1 MLPKLCRR
9 PRPSPPEALPGP
21 SASLLL
27 APHHQ
32 QTRSGELAAASQ
44 QPTACNYQPSVFQ
57 HLRKGSG
64 GRRPKALKSGHR
76 ALRAKGT
83 AVAKRY
89 GGGGSSSCRS
99 FKPFPN
105 KLVYSRFPPGSG
117 RLRPDPVLL
126 QWRCFRVF
134 LTCQTG
140 RHRRCPKRAPRGLQE
155 GTKRSPK
162 EPSDH
167 QLPPVFLVLRT
178 QETHG
183 NKQHQKAAITGVL
196 VQSRS
201 PKNAQRE
208 PKEGHQIASY
218 HRCSW
223 FCIRKNHIGKQN
235 TKRQLSPVFLCSR

>member
-1 MLPKLCRR
+1 MLPELCRR

-76 ALRAKGT
+76 ALQGEGHCRSEAL
-83 AVAKRY
+83 Y
-89 GGGGSSSCRS
+89 GLWVLSCRS
-99 FKPFPN
+99 FKPFPS

-117 RLRPDPVLL
+117 RLPADPVLL

-140 RHRRCPKRAPRGLQE
+140 RHRQCPKRAPRGLQ
-155 GTKRSPK
+155 GVSKRA
-162 EPSDH
+162 
-167 QLPPVFLVLRT
+167 L
-178 QETHG
+178 
-183 NKQHQKAAITGVL
+183 
-196 VQSRS
+196 
-201 PKNAQRE
+201 
-208 PKEGHQIASY
+208 
-218 HRCSW
+218 
-223 FCIRKNHIGKQN
+223 
-235 TKRQLSPVFLCSR
+235 